1 MNRATTKSRSNSQP
15 LIVQSD
21 HGILAETDNP
31 LYPEV
36 RETLGRFAELVKSPE
51 HIHTYRI
58 TSLSL
63 WNAAALGMTA
73 GEIKTF
79 LAAHSKYPLPGNVV
93 SEIEHV
99 TARYGK
105 IELHPSDRPG
115 TLVLKV
121 LDPAIAGQVAV
132 HPKAAQILS
141 TTGTPGEFA
150 LPAVHRGTIKQVLI
164 KIGYP
169 IVDLAGFIE
178 GDERSLGL
186 RAETL
191 SGHRFVLRDYQ
202 AEAVAHF
209 HQAGTVRGGN
219 GVVVLPCGA
228 GKTVVAMA
236 VMAQI
241 QRRTLILCTSVAA
254 VHQWIRELLDK
265 TDISPDM
272 VGEYTAENK
281 QIRPITVATYHILTY
296 RHMDDFDLKYF
307 DLFNAQN
314 WGLIIYDEVHLLPAP
329 IFRLTAG
336 LQARRRLGLTATL
349 VREDG
354 KEDDVFSLIGPKRY
368 EAPWKTLE
376 NQGWIAEAVCHELR
390 VPLDE
395 KHKIIYS
402 SSDQRTRFRL
412 ASTYVGKTAVVQKL
426 LAQHAGEP
434 TLVIGQYL
442 DQLNALA
449 KALKLPLITGQTSN
463 SRREELYDQFRSGKI
478 AAMVVSR
485 VANFS
490 IDLPEARV
498 LIQVSGSFGSRQ
510 EEAQRLGR
518 ILRPKAGGGA
528 ANFYTL
534 VATDTVEQEFG
545 LHRQIF
551 LAEQGYRYAVRD
563 VEPEEVPCS
572 V

>member
-1 MNRATTKSRSNSQP
+1 MINNQP

-21 HGILAETDNP
+21 HGILAETDHP
-31 LYPEV
+31 LYSEV

-73 GEIKTF
+73 GGIKGF
-79 LAAHSKYPLPGNVV
+79 LTAHSKYSLPGNVV
-93 SEIEHV
+93 SEIDHV
-99 TARYGK
+99 LARYGK
-105 IELHPSDRPG
+105 IELHATGDPG
-115 TLVLKV
+115 VLKLVV
-121 LDPAIAGQVAV
+121 LDPAIAAQVSI
-132 HPKAAQILS
+132 HPKAVEFIKPN
-141 TTGTPGEFA
+141 GEPGEFS

-178 GDERSLGL
+178 GDERALALRNVTLGGIPFTL
-186 RAETL
+186 RA
-191 SGHRFVLRDYQ
+191 YQ
-202 AEAVAHF
+202 EEAVAHF
-209 HQAGTVRGGN
+209 HQGGTVRGGN
-219 GVVVLPCGA
+219 GVIVLPCGA

-236 VMAQI
+236 VMAKI

-265 TDISPDM
+265 TDISPEM
-272 VGEYTAENK
+272 VGEYTADHK
-281 QIRPITVATYHILTY
+281 VIRPITVATYHILTY
-296 RHMDDFDLKYF
+296 RHHDDFDLKYF

-354 KEDDVFSLIGPKRY
+354 KEDEVFSLIGPKRY
-368 EAPWKTLE
+368 EAPWKILE

-390 VPLDE
+390 VPMDE

-402 SSDQRTRFRL
+402 SSDQRVRFRL
-412 ASTYVGKTAVVQKL
+412 AATYVGKTKVVKDL
-426 LAQHAGEP
+426 LAHHAGEP

-442 DQLNALA
+442 DQLKGLA
-449 KALKLPLITGQTSN
+449 QELKVPLITGQTSN
-463 SRREELYDQFRSGKI
+463 SRREELYEQFRTGKI
-478 AAMVVSR
+478 WAMVVSR

-498 LIQVSGSFGSRQ
+498 LIQVSGAFGSRQ

-534 VATDTVEQEFG
+534 VSTDTVEQEFG

-563 VEPEEVPCS
+563 IEIGGGPCP